1 MAKTITFEMSAK
13 EQKIMAQAAEILQR
27 IASPAAPVVAVITEE
42 APAKKAKKAVAKK
55 ATKKEAKAEEK
66 PAKKETKKTKKT
78 TLKKITVSTN
88 HRITLPR
95 TYLDATGAR
104 DRGCVDV
111 LRKYGRNDSVY
122 FIRNGA
128 SYNTKKY
135 GYVKTASVDLN
146 GQVSIGRIIKDLAQ
160 GDEVKVDLRGDK
172 IVVRK

>member
-1 MAKTITFEMSAK
+1 MKKNVIGINVTAKDAK
-13 EQKIMAQAAEILQR
+13 KIVELAGLLAQIFTPTEET
-27 IASPAAPVVAVITEE
+27 PVAVITEA
-42 APAKKAKKAVAKK
+42 APKKAVAKK
-55 ATKKEAKAEEK
+55 ATKKAAKTEAPTEK
-66 PAKKETKKTKKT
+66 PTKKTKKT
-78 TLKKITVSTN
+78 SLKKVTVSTK

-104 DRGCVDV
+104 EWGSVDV
-111 LRKYGRNDSVY
+111 LRKYGRDDAVY

-146 GQVSIGRIIKDLAQ
+146 GQVSVGRLLKGLSQ

-172 IVVRK
+172 IIVRM